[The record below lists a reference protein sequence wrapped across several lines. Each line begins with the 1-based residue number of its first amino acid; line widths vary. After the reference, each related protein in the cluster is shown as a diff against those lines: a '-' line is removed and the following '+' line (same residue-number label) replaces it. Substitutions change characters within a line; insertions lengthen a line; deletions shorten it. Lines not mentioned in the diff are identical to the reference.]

1 MTLKEYLENEL
12 FKVET
17 EIEQAKKD
25 GHPTICLLALDVR
38 RDDLIEQIN
47 FIKDFSEGNAR

>member
-12 FKVET
+12 FKVEN

-25 GHPTICLLALDVR
+25 GHPALCLLALDVR
-38 RDDLIEQIN
+38 RDDLLEQIN
-47 FIKDFSEGNAR
+47 FTKEFLEGKRR